1 MDKKLNCWEF
11 KKCGR
16 EPGGVNAGAMGV
28 CPAARERRL
37 DGVHGGSG
45 GGRACWVV
53 AGSMCGGEIQ
63 GTFAHKFEA
72 CAKCDFYL
80 TVRREERGMFELS
93 ACLLEKLRSIG
104 DRSAVPGGPAD
115 LPARRSWWRNAGVA

>member
-1 MDKKLNCWEF
+1 MAKLNCWEF

-16 EPGGVNAGAMGV
+16 EPGGANERTMGP

-37 DGVHGGSG
+37 DGVHGGRQ

-63 GTFAHKFEA
+63 GTFAQKFET
-72 CAKCDFYL
+72 CSRCDFYEMVRGEEMGSFNL
-80 TVRREERGMFELS
+80 TPV
-93 ACLLEKLRSIG
+93 LLAKLRSIG
-104 DRSAVPGGPAD
+104 DRSAVPAAGER
-115 LPARRSWWRNAGVA
+115 LPAVKWWRGSHVA